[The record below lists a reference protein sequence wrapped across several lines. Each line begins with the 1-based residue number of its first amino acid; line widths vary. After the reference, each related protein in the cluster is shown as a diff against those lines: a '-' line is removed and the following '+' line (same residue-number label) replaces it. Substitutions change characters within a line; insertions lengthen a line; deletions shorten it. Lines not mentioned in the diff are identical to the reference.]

1 MPHFKAIDM
10 INLQYE
16 IGICHTI
23 HNKGTMSQWQLQVT
37 IFLNGTDVIILLLS
51 EMASDTN
58 RTKVDNNTQN
68 SLPKDH

>member
-1 MPHFKAIDM
+1 MTTQF
-10 INLQYE
+10 
-16 IGICHTI
+16 
-23 HNKGTMSQWQLQVT
+23 T
-37 IFLNGTDVIILLLS
+37 IFISGTDVIILLLS